1 MRRKILEYSFKHE
14 LGHIASAF
22 SMVDYLKSVF
32 KYIKK
37 DDKIIIGKPFG
48 AQAYYVVWKDRGW
61 LTDIDNLHMGVKH
74 DEIKFVDYSE
84 ETIGNALGVGAG
96 IAMTT
101 DKNVYINIS
110 DGALQMGNTLEAIQF
125 IGQHQLKNI
134 ICTVDYNNAQVT
146 GKVQDIISVEP
157 VLTMA
162 RLYNWNLFIVD
173 GHDHKKLDQ
182 VMQQAVQNSDQPAMV
197 VCITKKGK
205 GIPEM
210 EKDIKK
216 WHYKKIESETELQSL
231 VQVLQVT

>member
-1 MRRKILEYSFKHE
+1 MRKQILEYSFEHN

-32 KYIKK
+32 KYIKR

-48 AQAYYVVWKDRGW
+48 AQAYYTIWKDRGW

-96 IAMTT
+96 IAMAT
-101 DKNVYINIS
+101 DKKVYINIS

-134 ICTVDYNNAQVT
+134 ICTVDY
-146 GKVQDIISVEP
+146 
-157 VLTMA
+157 
-162 RLYNWNLFIVD
+162 
-173 GHDHKKLDQ
+173 
-182 VMQQAVQNSDQPAMV
+182 
-197 VCITKKGK
+197 
-205 GIPEM
+205 
-210 EKDIKK
+210 
-216 WHYKKIESETELQSL
+216 
-231 VQVLQVT
+231 